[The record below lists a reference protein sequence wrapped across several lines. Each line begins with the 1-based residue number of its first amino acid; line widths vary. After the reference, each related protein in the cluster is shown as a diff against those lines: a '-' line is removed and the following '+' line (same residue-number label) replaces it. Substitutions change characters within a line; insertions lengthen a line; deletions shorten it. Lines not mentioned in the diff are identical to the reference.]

1 MSGVD
6 VRILIPVRGDNIVV
20 AWAGYSNIET
30 LLDSGVSVYLYKKGF
45 NHSKFFVI
53 DDELC
58 SIGSA
63 NLDYRSFDTDFE
75 VQAYIYDP
83 EISTELK
90 GYFLEDLKD
99 SELITDDKWEHR
111 SRISKI
117 MEPIARLFGSL
128 F

>member
-1 MSGVD
+1 MKKYICD
-6 VRILIPVRGDNIVV
+6 VCG
-20 AWAGYSNIET
+20 
-30 LLDSGVSVYLYKKGF
+30 
-45 NHSKFFVI
+45 
-53 DDELC
+53 
-58 SIGSA
+58 
-63 NLDYRSFDTDFE
+63 
-75 VQAYIYDP
+75 YIYDP